1 MVWIINCQ
9 IVLIV
14 HQLFAAKVDY
24 LDLYPLESVLDVDF
38 FQPLSSEY
46 LIFITKTIVLI
57 KTKDSY
63 LTFITK
69 QYTLVYVYEIV
80 LDFPN

>member
-1 MVWIINCQ
+1 MEKLKIGLY
-9 IVLIV
+9 LILGIL
-14 HQLFAAKVDY
+14 QEMLFATKVDY
-24 LDLYPLESVLDVDF
+24 LDVYPLESVLDVDF

-63 LTFITK
+63 LTLITK
-69 QYTLVYVYEIV
+69 TIYICLC
-80 LDFPN
+80 LRNRA